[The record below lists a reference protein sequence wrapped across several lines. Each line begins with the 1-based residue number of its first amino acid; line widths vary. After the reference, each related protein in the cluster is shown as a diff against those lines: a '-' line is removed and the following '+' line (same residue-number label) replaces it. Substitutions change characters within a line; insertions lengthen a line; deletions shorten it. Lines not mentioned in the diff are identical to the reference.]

1 MPALALHAVDVYVW
15 RAGADGAPRWLVLRR
30 AAGRRYAGEWRTVGG
45 KIEAGESAHAAAR
58 RELAEETGFADGAGL
73 ADLWTLPSVNAFY
86 EPAADRVV
94 LAPAFVAAVD
104 GDARLDGEHDA
115 SDWLPAGDAAARLAW
130 PEQARL
136 VALADRLVRAG
147 TVRPDWRV
155 PPL

>member
-1 MPALALHAVDVYVW
+1 MPALASHAVDVYVW
-15 RAGADGAPRWLVLRR
+15 RRGPDGAPAWLVLRR

-45 KIEAGESAHAAAR
+45 KVEPGEAAHAAAR

-73 ADLWTLPSVNAFY
+73 VVLWALPSVNAFY

-94 LAPAFVAAVD
+94 LAPAFVAEVA
-104 GDARLDGEHDA
+104 GEARLDGEHDA
-115 SDWLPAGDAAARLAW
+115 ADWLPANDAAMRLAW
-130 PEQARL
+130 PEQERL

-155 PPL
+155 PPS

>member
-1 MPALALHAVDVYVW
+1 MPVVASHAVDVYVW
-15 RAGADGAPRWLVLRR
+15 RPGADGTPAWLVLRR

-45 KIEAGESAHAAAR
+45 KVEAGETAHAAAR
-58 RELAEETGFADGAGL
+58 RELAEETGLAEGAGL
-73 ADLWTLPSVNAFY
+73 VALWALPSVNAFY

-94 LAPAFVAAVD
+94 LAPAFVAAVA
-104 GDARLDGEHDA
+104 GEARLDGEHDA
-115 SDWLPAGDAAARLAW
+115 ADWLSAVDAAARLAW

-155 PPL
+155 PSP